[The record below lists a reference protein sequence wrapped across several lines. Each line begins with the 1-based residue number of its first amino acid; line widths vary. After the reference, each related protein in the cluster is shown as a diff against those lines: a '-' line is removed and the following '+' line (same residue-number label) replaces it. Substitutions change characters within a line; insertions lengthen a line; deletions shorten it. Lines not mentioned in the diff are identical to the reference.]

1 MSSNLINNTLD
12 ACRSAIALFKDR
24 RRSRV
29 ARRDFW
35 ALGMEECSGMLND
48 IGMSPSEFDDAM
60 HLPYAA
66 QDFLTLAMRS
76 VGIDPDSFRTLE
88 FVHEH
93 YMSRTCIT
101 CPNRRICHDHLEAF
115 DFENHYR
122 EFCPNKDNFS
132 KLLRQRM
139 RSLAGCKPS

>member
-12 ACRSAIALFKDR
+12 ACRTAIAVFKDR
-24 RRSRV
+24 RRNRV

-35 ALGMEECSGMLND
+35 ALGTDECMGLLED
-48 IGMSPSEFDDAM
+48 IGMSPSEFEDAM

-66 QDFLTLAMRS
+66 KDFLTLAMRS
-76 VGIDPDSFRTLE
+76 VGIDPDNFHTLE
-88 FVHEH
+88 FAHDQF
-93 YMSRTCIT
+93 MSRTCIT
-101 CPNRRICHDHLEAF
+101 CPHRRRCHSHLEAF
-115 DFENHYR
+115 DFESHYR

-139 RSLAGCKPS
+139 RSLDGRKPS